1 MSVSVERLGDAQVLE
16 LALAAAQPA
25 ADPAQRVGRAE
36 RAEQHGDELPPVR
49 EPARMALGVR
59 PLDQGLELRLRKQLE
74 ELAEPAAKSTRT
86 LGSVAGR
93 AGVPRVSIPV
103 AAHACAFGLS
113 FIAVRGD
120 ELGLLRWLDAAALG
134 PR

>member
-1 MSVSVERLGDAQVLE
+1 MSVSVERLGDAQVIE

-25 ADPAQRVGRAE
+25 ADPAPRVGRAE
-36 RAEQHGDELPPVR
+36 RAEQHGDELPPAR

-86 LGSVAGR
+86 LGGVAGQ
-93 AGVPRVSIPV
+93 AGVPRSAFRSRPMRRRSACRSSPS
-103 AAHACAFGLS
+103 AATSSDGC
-113 FIAVRGD
+113 
-120 ELGLLRWLDAAALG
+120 
-134 PR
+134 

>member
-36 RAEQHGDELPPVR
+36 LAEQHGD
-49 EPARMALGVR
+49 ARMALGVR

-120 ELGLLRWLDAAALG
+120 ELGRLRRLDAAALG